1 MKKRL
6 VMGIMSAALMAGMV
20 LPVHAENTTG
30 GKMDVSYT
38 EANVYVISIP
48 KSVTLQ
54 QGQETTAEQ
63 IKATSMNVAPDKE
76 VQVKVSAGI
85 ENGVVSL
92 TLENGESSDEV
103 TSTVSLTSAGVG
115 IDSNTVVASFRG
127 QSLEPESGT
136 GTLYFAGLPEEMKAG
151 TWKGQLT
158 FTVSL
163 ADVTP

>member
-6 VMGIMSAALMAGMV
+6 VMGIMSTALMAGMV
-20 LPVHAENTTG
+20 LPVHAANTTG
-30 GKMDVSYT
+30 GSMDVSYT

-48 KSVTLQ
+48 SSVTLQ

-103 TSTVSLTSAGVG
+103 TSIVSLTSAGAE
-115 IDSNTVVASFRG
+115 IDSNTVVAKFSG
-127 QSLEPESGT
+127 QTTTPVSG
-136 GTLYFAGLPEEMKAG
+136 GTLYFSGLQNGMKAG

-163 ADVTP
+163 VDVTP

>member
-30 GKMDVSYT
+30 GNMDVNYT

-48 KSVTLQ
+48 SSVTLQ
-54 QGQETTAEQ
+54 QGKETAAQQ
-63 IKATSMNVAPDKE
+63 IAGTDINIAPDKE
-76 VQVKVSAGI
+76 VQVKVTGGI
-85 ENGVVSL
+85 ENGAVTL
-92 TLENGESSDEV
+92 ALENGGAADKV
-103 TSTVSLTSAGVG
+103 TSTVSLTSAGTG
-115 IDSNTVVASFRG
+115 IDSSTVVAKFSG
-127 QSLEPESGT
+127 QTTTPVSG
-136 GTLYFAGLPEEMKAG
+136 GTLYFSGLQKDMKAG